1 MLAWLA
7 ALSTT
12 AAPPLYYVTPGVDVA
27 TTQAPLYYVTPG
39 VNVGTTQ
46 APLLE
51 SNSSNFPVLLAL
63 CERTAGCAGFTIG
76 SGGGEPGD
84 LPPHDCRGSR
94 LYTAAAIAA
103 GAQSHKGVDL
113 FTFGSQNAAD
123 ASALTPKPIE
133 QTFPSGDRVQW
144 VVLERALRITPAPG
158 GATDAVLLAALA
170 RYERLTFVGNDGRTD
185 RAASMATGTCTEL
198 IVNV

>member
-1 MLAWLA
+1 LNRGWQDGAHLADVQQVYDAPRYAYRGLMVD
-7 ALSTT
+7 T
-12 AAPPLYYVTPGVDVA
+12 ARHYMPM
-27 TTQAPLYYVTPG
+27 
-39 VNVGTTQ
+39 
-46 APLLE
+46 PLL
-51 SNSSNFPVLLAL
+51 
-63 CERTAGCAGFTIG
+63 
-76 SGGGEPGD
+76 
-84 LPPHDCRGSR
+84 
-94 LYTAAAIAA
+94 YAAIDGTSA
-103 GAQSHKGVDL
+103 
-113 FTFGSQNAAD
+113 TQNAAD
-123 ASALTPKPIE
+123 ASALAPKPIE